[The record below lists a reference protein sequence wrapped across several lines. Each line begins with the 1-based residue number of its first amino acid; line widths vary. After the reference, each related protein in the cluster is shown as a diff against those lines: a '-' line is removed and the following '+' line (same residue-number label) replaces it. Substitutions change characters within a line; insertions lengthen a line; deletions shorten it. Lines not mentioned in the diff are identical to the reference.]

1 MQLITKGMQ
10 PDMRIPDALEK
21 ELHPLCDRAILAR
34 ILNVINSSPASCIQ
48 EVADTVGCSDVTAKK
63 HLARIVKAGLAI
75 EKRIGK
81 TRVFIPKN
89 LGGTFH

>member
-1 MQLITKGMQ
+1 MQT
-10 PDMRIPDALEK
+10 DMRIPDALEK

-34 ILNVINSSPASCIQ
+34 ILNVINSSPACIQ

-63 HLARIVKAGLAI
+63 HLARIVKAGMAV

-81 TRVFIPKN
+81 ARVFIPNKSMEEY
-89 LGGTFH
+89 FAD

>member
-1 MQLITKGMQ
+1 MAQAN
-10 PDMRIPDALEK
+10 IPNVLEK

-34 ILNVINSSPASCIQ
+34 ILNVINSAPASCIQ

-63 HLARIVKAGLAI
+63 YLERIVKAGLAV

-81 TRVFIPKN
+81 ARVFIPNKPM
-89 LGGTFH
+89 GEHFAD

>member
-1 MQLITKGMQ
+1 MQT
-10 PDMRIPDALEK
+10 DMRIPDALEK

-63 HLARIVKAGLAI
+63 HLARIVKAGMAV

-81 TRVFIPKN
+81 ARVFIPNKSMEEY
-89 LGGTFH
+89 FAD